1 MRNSVDSL
9 VNNHITIDPVEAK
22 NFFCEIKKR
31 RKSIFEG
38 IMIRRWLFPSKRPD
52 LTLATA
58 EFTAEE
64 LKLHKDKDTIKTGVR
79 SIKGVT
85 SRSSFLKIDVLQK
98 HWKDA
103 YGDSGNV
110 VIDGEM
116 ERFYR
121 VKWDLIS
128 YLLDRV
134 DNNCAH
140 DLPAPVDP
148 ANPDLEIITPIPEL
162 ERLAFPKYDEFDL
175 FPKHHIFAFVAVT
188 KLWFLDSLTP
198 FANRAKGIQQLNT
211 MPKDQKKAAGYTQPE
226 MQQ

>member
-22 NFFCEIKKR
+22 NIFCEIKKR

-38 IMIRRWLFPSKRPD
+38 IMILRWLLPSKRPD

-64 LKLHKDKDTIKTGVR
+64 LKLHKDKDTIKSGLR

-85 SRSSFLKIDVLQK
+85 SRNSFLKIDFLQK

-103 YGDSGNV
+103 YGDSGTD

-116 ERFYR
+116 ERFFR
-121 VKWDLIS
+121 VNRDAIS

-148 ANPDLEIITPIPEL
+148 ANPDLEMITPIPEL
-162 ERLAFPKYDEFDL
+162 ERLAFPKYDDFDQFSTYWIMSTTTVHMICRHPL
-175 FPKHHIFAFVAVT
+175 ILPTLISK
-188 KLWFLDSLTP
+188 
-198 FANRAKGIQQLNT
+198 
-211 MPKDQKKAAGYTQPE
+211 
-226 MQQ
+226 